1 MLIASLWRKKMEI
14 QRFSGKL
21 QDMRYLLDP
30 VQFTPKRE
38 SDRHLPLLDPV
49 QFTQLRS
56 RSIYTPTQLRST
68 SPYFRPT
75 LVDSNQ
81 IDAVSDRRLF
91 ACSTSPCFRSSFPA
105 PCSDRLAMSSSSRGL
120 GFFSSLISSSMSVG
134 ISSILLAGKSDLRN
148 YTVDYSLLIWNCHKA
163 SIGVTT
169 TQNRGQ
175 AGRRI
180 TKLKL
185 KKRVATKDGSGK
197 SHENPVNL

>member
-1 MLIASLWRKKMEI
+1 M
-14 QRFSGKL
+14 

-68 SPYFRPT
+68 SPCFRST

-105 PCSDRLAMSSSSRGL
+105 PCSDRL
-120 GFFSSLISSSMSVG
+120 
-134 ISSILLAGKSDLRN
+134 
-148 YTVDYSLLIWNCHKA
+148 NCHKA

-175 AGRRI
+175 AGR
-180 TKLKL
+180 
-185 KKRVATKDGSGK
+185 VC
-197 SHENPVNL
+197 